1 VPAINAASA
10 IAEIDPKI
18 FFMTPPSNGRF
29 LGLSLIGR
37 MRRPL
42 GSVIANTFLR
52 FGRPSFPLKSLKF

>member
-1 VPAINAASA
+1 
-10 IAEIDPKI
+10 
-18 FFMTPPSNGRF
+18 MTPPSNGRF